1 MRRPCTLT
9 RLITCVSPGSDPAH
23 TITLGDNRSPVI
35 SGAGPLRHLVSGKAV
50 IDRLPQ
56 QAEQPV
62 L

>member
-1 MRRPCTLT
+1 MAVPQGCLGPT
-9 RLITCVSPGSDPAH
+9 RSDPAH

-62 L
+62 P